1 MTSEPPPHQPD
12 DARSGADAPDPV
24 TRVLEVGQ
32 PEPDEPRGGRSEVQR
47 ALGTGYEPRETAAAA
62 KAREKA
68 RQLRVAGYFIAV
80 VGLLLGMFDQVEPSS
95 TPTSL
100 RAPAMLAALFLVG
113 QGLLMAIIEGGR
125 AAELAR
131 QENTLSEA
139 LHRTTEGKSE
149 VVLDSGTGK
158 VVVATQ
164 GVNARTVLQQ
174 VKLVAD
180 VVPQRATAGMA
191 LLLMGLS
198 VWLGM
203 ALLIVR
209 PTPIL
214 GFLSLV
220 AAFLVFTLGWKT
232 LVDPDQPT

>member
-1 MTSEPPPHQPD
+1 
-12 DARSGADAPDPV
+12 
-24 TRVLEVGQ
+24 
-32 PEPDEPRGGRSEVQR
+32 
-47 ALGTGYEPRETAAAA
+47 
-62 KAREKA
+62 
-68 RQLRVAGYFIAV
+68 
-80 VGLLLGMFDQVEPSS
+80 
-95 TPTSL
+95 
-100 RAPAMLAALFLVG
+100 MLAALFLVG
-113 QGLLMAIIEGGR
+113 QGLLMAIIEGSR

-158 VVVATQ
+158 VVVATTQ

-180 VVPQRATAGMA
+180 VVPQRATSGMA

-209 PTPIL
+209 PTPVL

-232 LVDPDQPT
+232 LVDPDQPS

>member
-1 MTSEPPPHQPD
+1 
-12 DARSGADAPDPV
+12 
-24 TRVLEVGQ
+24 
-32 PEPDEPRGGRSEVQR
+32 VQR
-47 ALGTGYEPRETAAAA
+47 ALGTGYEHGRPRETAAAA

-68 RQLRVAGYFIAV
+68 KQLRVAGYFIAG

-100 RAPAMLAALFLVG
+100 RAPAMLAALFLFG

-125 AAELAR
+125 AAELSR
-131 QENTLSEA
+131 QESTLSEA
-139 LHRTTEGKSE
+139 LHRTTDGKSE

-180 VVPQRATAGMA
+180 VVPQRATSGMA

-232 LVDPDQPT
+232 LVDPDQP

>member
-1 MTSEPPPHQPD
+1 
-12 DARSGADAPDPV
+12 
-24 TRVLEVGQ
+24 
-32 PEPDEPRGGRSEVQR
+32 VQR
-47 ALGTGYEPRETAAAA
+47 ALGTGYVPRETAAAA

-68 RQLRVAGYFIAV
+68 KQLRVAGYFIAV

-131 QENTLSEA
+131 QESTLSEA

-158 VVVATQ
+158 VVVATTQ

-180 VVPQRATAGMA
+180 VVPQRATSGMA

-209 PTPIL
+209 PTPVL

-232 LVDPDQPT
+232 LVDPDQPS